1 MLGLEGEKK
10 KRRKRKREKLQ
21 EEQQI
26 SLVEFS
32 SRPPSCLVSCLTV
45 LSCRSA
51 PTYNRVSC

>member
-1 MLGLEGEKK
+1 MLGLMREGEGKK
-10 KRRKRKREKLQ
+10 KKTEKLQ

-26 SLVEFS
+26 SLVES
-32 SRPPSCLVSCLTV
+32 SSHPPSCLVSCLTV